1 MKKFFLFIFIIGAIF
16 YVFAEVIG
24 DKLIKKTVESNL
36 TKSLDREVTIDELN
50 VDYLGNTITLSNLEV
65 KNKNFPGNLIS
76 LDKGLILINSLSVF
90 DEIFEIDQIILEG
103 IDINYYFN
111 VTQKNRSNFNSLKK
125 RFENRAPAQEKT
137 RQFIIKDLEIK
148 NILVS
153 ANTNNIDLSQ
163 QVKVGD
169 LKFENLG
176 NSSNS
181 SDYKII
187 LKKTFLRIYNEAKK
201 QFLAGNLDENK
212 IKKKFKEDIIKKN
225 KDKLKEKFKNF
236 IK

>member
-36 TKSLDREVTIDELN
+36 TKSLDREVKIDELN

-65 KNKNFPGNLIS
+65 KNKHFPGNLIS

-125 RFENRAPAQEKT
+125 RFENV
-137 RQFIIKDLEIK
+137 L
-148 NILVS
+148 
-153 ANTNNIDLSQ
+153 
-163 QVKVGD
+163 
-169 LKFENLG
+169 
-176 NSSNS
+176 
-181 SDYKII
+181 
-187 LKKTFLRIYNEAKK
+187 
-201 QFLAGNLDENK
+201 
-212 IKKKFKEDIIKKN
+212 
-225 KDKLKEKFKNF
+225 
-236 IK
+236 